1 MEYQKYLILDL
12 ETTGL
17 DPINDRIVK
26 LTTTSFKDDTFSE
39 PEIKSRYFNPK
50 TKISDESTY
59 VHGISN
65 SELEG
70 YKEFKFFAKSISK
83 YLENSHIIGFGIYS
97 FHIPIL
103 MSEFLRADI
112 KFDISKINIIDLK
125 ILYERLRPR
134 NLQNALK
141 DFCSIDID
149 SFDRKTDE
157 KSEAILELFIS
168 QQSEMSEKKISI
180 ESIFDSQ
187 NKTID
192 NDGFFNISESNEIF
206 FAKGKYQNKSISVV
220 KNEHPDYINWL
231 LDNEN
236 ISPMVKII
244 INYDE

>member
-17 DPINDRIVK
+17 DPINDNIIK
-26 LTTTSFKDDTFSE
+26 LTTTSFKDETFSE
-39 PEIKSRYFNPK
+39 PEIKSSYFNPK
-50 TKISDESTY
+50 TKISDESTL

-103 MSEFLRADI
+103 MSEFLRAGI

-157 KSEAILELFIS
+157 KSEAILELFLS
-168 QQSEMSEKKISI
+168 QQSDMSEKDVTM
-180 ESIFDSQ
+180 ESILNSSK
-187 NKTID
+187 NIID
-192 NDGFFNISESNEIF
+192 NDGFFSISESNEIF
-206 FAKGKYQNKSISVV
+206 FAKGKYQNQSIRKV
-220 KNEHPDYINWL
+220 KKEFPDYINWL
-231 LDNEN
+231 LENEK
-236 ISPMVKII
+236 ISPMVKMII
-244 INYDE
+244 SYEN